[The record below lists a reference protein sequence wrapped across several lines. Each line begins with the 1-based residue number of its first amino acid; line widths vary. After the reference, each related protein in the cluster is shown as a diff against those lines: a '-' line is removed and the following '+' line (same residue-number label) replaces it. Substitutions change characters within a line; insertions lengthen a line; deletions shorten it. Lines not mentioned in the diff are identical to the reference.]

1 MWIVVFFGSL
11 QCRGRGHA
19 NGYHY
24 IKICKCSRFAFIGSL
39 VLGSGGKG
47 GVEWG
52 RFFILFFSKNYISL
66 VG

>member
-47 GVEWG
+47 EGWNGVG
-52 RFFILFFSKNYISL
+52 FLFSFLAKIIYL
-66 VG
+66 